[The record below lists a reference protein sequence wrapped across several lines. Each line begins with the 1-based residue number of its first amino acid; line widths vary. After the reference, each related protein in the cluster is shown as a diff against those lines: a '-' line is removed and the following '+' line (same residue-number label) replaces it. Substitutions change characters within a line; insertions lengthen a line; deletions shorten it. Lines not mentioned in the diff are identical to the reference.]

1 MRPTC
6 VQMCSRRKTEFWET
20 TYTLRAHCKESL
32 RERVMANRHWSIL
45 LSHPMKFYKSN
56 QFVWVKWKILMY
68 KGIWVW
74 FLLKAVVHIYFE
86 TKNTIPK
93 TFPSLLQLT
102 GTAQPRNGIPQKVF
116 WQLLG
121 FFFIRHRVPFSA
133 IESPE
138 AKDIFTPLLGKPPTD
153 LTFRDI
159 CHETE
164 KSLKDKVRVENTCLD
179 PSWSC
184 NMDC

>member
-1 MRPTC
+1 MTYVLTVTMAHSVDWR
-6 VQMCSRRKTEFWET
+6 ST
-20 TYTLRAHCKESL
+20 TTQWHSPK
-32 RERVMANRHWSIL
+32 SIL
-45 LSHPMKFYKSN
+45 AR
-56 QFVWVKWKILMY
+56 IL
-68 KGIWVW
+68 V
-74 FLLKAVVHIYFE
+74 
-86 TKNTIPK
+86 
-93 TFPSLLQLT
+93 
-102 GTAQPRNGIPQKVF
+102 
-116 WQLLG
+116 

-179 PSWSC
+179 PS
-184 NMDC
+184 